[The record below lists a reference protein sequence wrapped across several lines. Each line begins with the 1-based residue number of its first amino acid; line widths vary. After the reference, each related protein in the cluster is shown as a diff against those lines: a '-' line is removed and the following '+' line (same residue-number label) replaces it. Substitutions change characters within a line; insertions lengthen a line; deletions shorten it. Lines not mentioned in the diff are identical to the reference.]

1 MASEPGPS
9 RAEYVGRVNRVL
21 DHIDRHLAE
30 PLGLEALAR
39 VAAFSPFH
47 FHRVFQALM
56 GESLYA
62 CVTRL
67 RLERAA
73 SMLVYNPRTP
83 VTTIAL
89 DCGFSTS
96 ANFARAFK
104 LRFGQS
110 ATEYRRQ
117 RTARESKISQTDRKP
132 RAAAPAATGQARIV
146 MTEDGRCTDA
156 GATMVVELR
165 TLPAWRVA
173 YIRHHGSYYAQGLYD
188 AWDRLSRWAVGRGR
202 WSPEAMFVGIA
213 HDLPSI
219 TPEERCRY
227 DACLVVADGVRPEG
241 LVGVTDLPGGL
252 YAVWD
257 TVRAPDGIGSGWDE
271 LFRDW
276 LPDSGYQPD
285 ARLCLELYGDGTALP
300 DGRYRVGFGIPVTP
314 L

>member
-1 MASEPGPS
+1 MAPDPGRS
-9 RAEYVGRVNRVL
+9 RAEYLGRVNRVL
-21 DHIDRHLAE
+21 DHIDRNLAE
-30 PLGLEALAR
+30 PLHLEQLAR

-47 FHRVFQALM
+47 FHRVFQAMM
-56 GESLYA
+56 GESLYE
-62 CVTRL
+62 CISRL

-73 SMLVYNPRTP
+73 VLLAYNPRTP

-89 DCGFSTS
+89 ECGFSTS

-110 ATEYRRQ
+110 ATEYRR
-117 RTARESKISQTDRKP
+117 ANSKISQANRNPGK
-132 RAAAPAATGQARIV
+132 AAPPPDGQSRIV
-146 MTEDGRCTDA
+146 MTEDGRCRDA
-156 GATMVVELR
+156 GAKMVVELR

-173 YIRHHGSYYAQGLYD
+173 YVRHHGSYYAQGLFD
-188 AWDRLSRWAVGRGR
+188 AWDQLSRWAVGRGL
-202 WSPEAMFVGIA
+202 WSPAAMFVGIA
-213 HDLPSI
+213 HDHPSV
-219 TPEERCRY
+219 TPEDRCRY
-227 DACLVVADGVRPEG
+227 DACLVVDAAVQPEG
-241 LVGVTDLPGGL
+241 LVGVTDLPGGP

-257 TVRAPDGIGSGWDE
+257 TVRAPDQIGSGWDE

-285 ARLCLELYGDGTALP
+285 ARPTLELYGDGAALP

>member
-1 MASEPGPS
+1 MAPDPAGS
-9 RAEYVGRVNRVL
+9 RAEYIGRVNRVL

-30 PLGLEALAR
+30 PLGVEALAR

-47 FHRVFQALM
+47 FHRIFQALM
-56 GESLYA
+56 AESLYA

-89 DCGFSTS
+89 ECGFSTS

-110 ATEYRRQ
+110 ATEYRRE
-117 RTARESKISQTDRKP
+117 RSPKSKLSQTDRKP
-132 RAAAPAATGQARIV
+132 GEAAPAPNGQARIV

-165 TLPAWRVA
+165 TLPSWRIA
-173 YIRHHGSYYAQGLYD
+173 YVRHHGSYYAQGLYD
-188 AWDRLSRWAVGRGR
+188 AWDRLSRWVVAKGL

-213 HDLPSI
+213 HDYPSV
-219 TPEERCRY
+219 TPDARCRY
-227 DACLVVADGVRPEG
+227 DACVVVGAEVSPEG

-252 YAVWD
+252 YAVWN
-257 TVRAPDGIGSGWDE
+257 TVCAPDQIGSSWDE
-271 LFRDW
+271 LFREW
-276 LPDSGYQPD
+276 LPDSGSQPD
-285 ARLCLELYGDGTALP
+285 ARPCLELYGDGAELP
-300 DGRYRVGFGIPVTP
+300 DGQYRVGFGIPGTP

>member
-1 MASEPGPS
+1 MAPDPGRS
-9 RAEYVGRVNRVL
+9 RAEYLGRVNRVL

-30 PLGLEALAR
+30 PLGLEGLAR

-73 SMLVYNPRTP
+73 NMLVYNPRTP

-89 DCGFSTS
+89 ECGFSTS

-104 LRFGQS
+104 LRFGLS

-117 RTARESKISQTDRKP
+117 RSVQDSKISQADRKHGE
-132 RAAAPAATGQARIV
+132 AAPAANGQARIV
-146 MTEDGRCTDA
+146 MTEDGRCRDA
-156 GATMVVELR
+156 SATMVVELR
-165 TLPAWRVA
+165 PLPPWRVA
-173 YIRHHGSYYAQGLYD
+173 YVRHHGSYYAQGLYD
-188 AWDRLSRWAVGRGR
+188 AWDQLSRWVVSRGLWR
-202 WSPEAMFVGIA
+202 PEAMFVGLA
-213 HDLPSI
+213 HDDPEV
-219 TPEERCRY
+219 TPAERCRY
-227 DACLVVADGVRPEG
+227 DACLVVDGSVQPEG

-257 TVRAPDGIGSGWDE
+257 TVRAAEQIGAGWDDF
-271 LFRDW
+271 FRDW

-285 ARLCLELYGDGTALP
+285 ARPCLELYGDGAELP